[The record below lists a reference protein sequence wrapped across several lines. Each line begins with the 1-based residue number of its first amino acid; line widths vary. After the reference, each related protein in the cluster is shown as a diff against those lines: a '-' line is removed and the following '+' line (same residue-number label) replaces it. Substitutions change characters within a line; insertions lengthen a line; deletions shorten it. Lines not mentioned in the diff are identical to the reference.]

1 MSMSDN
7 CPYCGTEIE
16 ISHDDGFG
24 YEEDELHQYQCH
36 ECEKYFVFTTCIS
49 ISHDLIKADCLNDE
63 DHDYQ
68 ETRTYPRIF
77 TKLRCKT
84 CGDEK
89 PITSERKEELRLLD
103 EQDLK
108 AQND

>member
-1 MSMSDN
+1 MSDN

-63 DHDYQ
+63 KHDYQ
-68 ETRTYPRIF
+68 ETKTYPRRF
-77 TKLRCKT
+77 TRLRCKT

-89 PITSERKEELRLLD
+89 TITSERKEELRLLD
-103 EQDLK
+103 LQDLK